1 MPIIVLATI
10 IHFLGMK
17 IGGQIIVNVPR
28 AAKRY
33 DFCPDQA
40 NVLAAF
46 IVEAPDYSRN
56 AEGRTDFK

>member
-1 MPIIVLATI
+1 MFRGPQNA
-10 IHFLGMK
+10 
-17 IGGQIIVNVPR
+17 
-28 AAKRY
+28 Y

-40 NVLAAF
+40 NVFAAF